1 MTAKKNVK
9 KLQEFIKTQNA
20 ILHIKPNT
28 ERPNNN
34 LRKPRT
40 NK

>member
-9 KLQEFIKTQNA
+9 KLQEFIKKQNA

-28 ERPNNN
+28 QRPNNN
-34 LRKPRT
+34 LCKPRAS
-40 NK
+40 K